1 MGIQVE
7 ARAQGNEEMNKKNTG
22 FVILVFFVCV
32 VAAVSNS
39 HFHNCEGKI
48 LLLLTFEGGG

>member
-22 FVILVFFVCV
+22 FVILVFCVCV